1 MLWLGTQ
8 RGGARFELDDS
19 LVTKTMAILAKKGAG
34 KSYTAG
40 VVMEEF
46 AKNAIPF
53 VMLDPVGIHHGIRS
67 SADGSAPGFPIVVFG
82 GDHADIPI
90 DGTHGDAVARTIVST
105 GASAVVDV
113 SQLSKGDWRRF
124 VRDFCRTLYQINRT
138 PRHVFIEEAAE
149 FVPQRLRPDLMETFE
164 AVERLVRLGRN
175 RGLGA
180 TLISQ
185 RSAQVAKDVLTQID
199 ILIVLQTV
207 GKPDR
212 DAVLGTFASQLDEAQ
227 LPLLREFEA
236 TIAGMPQ
243 GEVWVWAPALN
254 MFERVKIRERETFHG
269 GATPVLGVDRQEML
283 TVDAVVDIL
292 ELRAAF
298 EALAAPTEK
307 QEAPREKGSASADVE
322 ALRADMR
329 EQLVERDRVVA
340 KLQQDLAETREALM
354 AAEALADSVGSDLEV
369 AQGDLIAAQNRLAG
383 ADLIRQGF
391 RLLLGV
397 DLARP
402 DGDHVVGLV
411 QTTDPPAIVQVLP
424 KPEDIRAAVEQYL
437 REHPELVA
445 RSGPPLPPPAVILAE
460 YKKRA
465 IDRLITKLDMGG
477 LETDAYEAMRFL
489 LTQSTYTTANR
500 VSVIM
505 GSGEGA
511 GRERWVKALGELTT
525 RGLVKKGGSG
535 NSAYKVEIREMIQ
548 RELSA
553 HDPTEQDVED
563 VYNEILRRL
572 V

>member
-53 VMLDPVGIHHGIRS
+53 VMLDPVGIHHSIRS
-67 SADGSAPGFPIVVFG
+67 SADGTAPGYPIVVFG

-90 DGTHGDAVARTIVST
+90 NGTHGEAVARTVVST
-105 GASAVVDV
+105 GISCVVDV

-124 VRDFCRTLYQINRT
+124 VRDFCRTLYEINRT

-212 DAVLGTFASQLDEAQ
+212 DAVLSLFRSQLDEDQ
-227 LPLLREFEA
+227 LDDLKEFEG
-236 TIAGMPQ
+236 TIAGLPTSSA
-243 GEVWVWAPALN
+243 WVWAPALH
-254 MFERVKIRERETFHG
+254 MFQRVRIRERETFHG
-269 GATPVLGVDRQEML
+269 GATPELGVDRQEML
-283 TVDAVVDIL
+283 TVDASVDIL
-292 ELRAAF
+292 ELRKAF
-298 EALAAPTEK
+298 EALATPPEK
-307 QEAPREKGSASADVE
+307 QEAPRGVSPDNDASGKLIE
-322 ALRADMR
+322 ALNQQIA
-329 EQLVERDRVVA
+329 VRDA
-340 KLQQDLAETREALM
+340 HIDALETKIESTEAELAGAELDLTHAH
-354 AAEALADSVGSDLEV
+354 
-369 AQGDLIAAQNRLAG
+369 NRLAG
-383 ADLIRQGF
+383 ADLIRQGM
-391 RLLLGV
+391 RLLWSI
-397 DLARP
+397 DLADP
-402 DGDHVVGLV
+402 TGDSLAAVV
-411 QTTDPPAIVQVLP
+411 QTIDPPSIVQVLP
-424 KPEDIRAAVEQYL
+424 QPEDIREAVEKYL
-437 REHPELVA
+437 REHPELVT
-445 RSGPPLPPPAVILAE
+445 RPSGPPMPPREVILAG
-460 YKKRA
+460 YKKQA
-465 IDRLITKLDMGG
+465 TDRLLAKLDMGG

-489 LTQSTYTTANR
+489 LAENRATTVNR

-505 GSGEGA
+505 GSGDGA
-511 GRERWVKALGELTT
+511 GRDRWVKALKALSDKA
-525 RGLVKKGGSG
+525 L
-535 NSAYKVEIREMIQ
+535 IRSTSHGFVVDIIPLIR

-553 HDPTEQDVED
+553 HSPTEQDIEEL
-563 VYNEILRRL
+563 YNEILRRL